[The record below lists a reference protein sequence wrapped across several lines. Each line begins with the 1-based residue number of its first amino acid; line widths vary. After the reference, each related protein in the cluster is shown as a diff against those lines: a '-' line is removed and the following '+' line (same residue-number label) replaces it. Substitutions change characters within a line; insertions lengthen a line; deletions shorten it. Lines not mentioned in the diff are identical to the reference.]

1 MSSVAEPTL
10 ERRSDRRSSLHF
22 PSQLREQLLML
33 ALFGQTTAGLCAG
46 TLILGNFW
54 VQIPW
59 WTALLIGTVVSALF
73 FVVTGLGKVEFP
85 LIASLGLQG
94 YIFHESHVGSLMLGF
109 ALAVFFS
116 IVVTLAGA
124 TGRTDSFSIVGRV
137 MYRILVPLVIVELLV
152 LVPFIMFVI
161 GFLLTFDLTG
171 FG

>member
-10 ERRSDRRSSLHF
+10 ERPSDRHSSLQF
-22 PSQLREQLLML
+22 APQFREQLLML

-46 TLILGNFW
+46 TLILGSFW
-54 VQIPW
+54 VDIPW
-59 WTALLIGTVVSALF
+59 WSTLFVGAGVSALIF
-73 FVVTGLGKVEFP
+73 IVTGLGKVEFP

-94 YIFHESHVGSLMLGF
+94 YIFHQSHVGSLMLGF

-124 TGRTDSFSIVGRV
+124 TGRTDSFSTVGGV

-152 LVPFIMFVI
+152 LIPFVVFVI
-161 GFLLTFDLTG
+161 VFLATFDMTG

>member
-1 MSSVAEPTL
+1 MSSVAEQRY
-10 ERRSDRRSSLHF
+10 ERRYGRRSSRNF
-22 PSQLREQLLML
+22 PLEFREQLMML
-33 ALFGQTTAGLCAG
+33 GLFGHTTAGLCAG

-59 WTALLIGTVVSALF
+59 WTALLIGAVVSAMF
-73 FVVTGLGKVEFP
+73 FVVTGMGKVEFP
-85 LIASLGLQG
+85 VIASLGLQG

-124 TGRTDSFSIVGRV
+124 TGRTDSLSTVGRV
-137 MYRILVPLVIVELLV
+137 MYRILIPLVIVELLV

-161 GFLLTFDLTG
+161 GFLLTFDLGG